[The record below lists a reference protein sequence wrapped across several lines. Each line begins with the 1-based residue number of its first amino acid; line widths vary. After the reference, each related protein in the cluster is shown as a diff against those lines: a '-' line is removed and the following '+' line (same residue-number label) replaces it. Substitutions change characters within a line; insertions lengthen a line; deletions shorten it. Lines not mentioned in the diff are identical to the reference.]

1 VFPSIK
7 NELLKE
13 RSADLQKLKTIPVYQ
28 DEDFYKRKYLRN
40 NSDVDYR
47 DKDANRTR
55 YLRSRGDNL
64 RTSNKN

>member
-13 RSADLQKLKTIPVYQ
+13 RSADLQKLKTIPVHQ
-28 DEDFYKRKYLRN
+28 DEDYYKRKYLRN